1 MKDIKI
7 KRLTLENFK
16 CHSFLN
22 LVFEGN
28 STSIYGDNATGKTSI
43 YDGLTCLLFGK
54 DSSGRVIGEKGVNI
68 KPLNANGEVRDHQ
81 AITSIEAEF
90 HVDGETVTL
99 RRTYQ
104 EIWTTRR
111 GSSEAVYDGD
121 TTNYFVDG
129 VPMKKNAFDT
139 RVRELVP
146 EDLFRM
152 LTSVSF
158 FAGDMKWQD
167 RRSVL
172 FDMAG
177 TMTDKEIMERDAA
190 FLPLL
195 ESMGKLNLSEYKAK
209 LLSQKK
215 GLTGIR
221 DDAPTR
227 INECQ
232 RLLQELQ
239 GVDFNA
245 LREEAKALEA
255 QREAI
260 SKELIA
266 LENDSALGQKQL
278 EIRGAKLERD
288 TLESRNKAY
297 REQQSAA
304 GPDLQFLRTQIDG
317 ERSRLENLRTVANRT
332 RGSLDRYD
340 AQIQSSREQWVTV
353 NGESFAGGV
362 CPTCGQALPFEQL
375 KAATAGFE
383 EKKQRRLAD
392 IEATATRLKDEKEA
406 AVARLA
412 ELEEEE
418 KERQARI
425 AALEEQLRKAKDTA
439 IQVKDLED
447 YAQQLEQIN
456 GRIQTLQRE
465 YTQLMGDAAAVRDN
479 LRYELNGINN
489 RLDGVRGKLASEI
502 VKDQTE
508 KRIAELKADARNA
521 AEALESIEKMLYT
534 MEEFT
539 RFKAKFVESSI
550 NDLFRIATFRLFR
563 EQANGGLEER
573 CDVVYNGVTYMGL
586 NNGMKINVGIDIIN
600 ALSRHYGVTVPL
612 FVDNAE
618 AVTRLEGCNAQVIR
632 LVVSENDKDLRI
644 V

>member
-22 LVFEGN
+22 LVFDGS

-90 HVDGETVTL
+90 LVDGETVTL

-129 VPMKKNAFDT
+129 VPMKKNAFDA

-288 TLESRNKAY
+288 TLESRNRAY
-297 REQQSAA
+297 REQQSAS

-340 AQIQSSREQWVTV
+340 AQIQSGREQWVTV

-383 EKKQRRLAD
+383 EEKQRRLAD

-465 YTQLMGDAAAVRDN
+465 YTQLMGDAATVRDN

-489 RLDGVRGKLASEI
+489 RLDGVRGKLASET

-521 AEALESIEKMLYT
+521 AEALESIEKMLYL

-618 AVTRLEGCNAQVIR
+618 AVTRLESCNAQVIR
-632 LVVSENDKDLRI
+632 LVVSENDKELRI